1 MKRDKEF
8 VRAAEKCREY
18 RIKSNQCGKNKK
30 LEIKSPFSIAIKIQN
45 SNRYKMKKVSCIINI
60 SWQIFLIYHSFHS
73 Y

>member
-30 LEIKSPFSIAIKIQN
+30 LEIKSPSSTESSPDGWIGRYVRDKIELLFQI
-45 SNRYKMKKVSCIINI
+45 SPEIIY
-60 SWQIFLIYHSFHS
+60 FLRF
-73 Y
+73 